1 MTFSLL
7 WRYSIQMPDSNATD
21 EEAVRVALLG
31 MRKELRDMLEN
42 AGENTAPVELD
53 QTQQGRLS
61 RMDAM
66 QQQAMA
72 DETQR
77 RRHVRLV
84 QIDAALARLDDGE
97 YGYCVTCGEEIN
109 ADRLALDPA
118 IALCLRHAR

>member
-1 MTFSLL
+1 
-7 WRYSIQMPDSNATD
+7 MPDLNATD
-21 EEAVRVALLG
+21 YEAVRSALLG
-31 MRKELRDMLEN
+31 MRDEVRDLLDN
-42 AGENTAPVELD
+42 ADVNTAPVELD

-77 RRHVRLV
+77 RRYVRLA
-84 QIDAALARLDDGE
+84 QIDAAVVRLDDGE
-97 YGYCVTCGEEIN
+97 YGYCVTCSEKIN

>member
-1 MTFSLL
+1 MRATLL
-7 WRYSIQMPDSNATD
+7 NMH
-21 EEAVRVALLG
+21 
-31 MRKELRDMLEN
+31 KELCDILEN
-42 AGENTAPVELD
+42 SVENSAPVELD

-77 RRHVRLV
+77 RRHMRLA

-97 YGYCVTCGEEIN
+97 YGYCVTCGEQISAE
-109 ADRLALDPA
+109 RLALDPA
-118 IALCLRHAR
+118 IA

>member
-1 MTFSLL
+1 
-7 WRYSIQMPDSNATD
+7 MPDSNATD
-21 EEAVRVALLG
+21 EEAARIALLG
-31 MRKELRDMLEN
+31 MRKELCDMLGN
-42 AGENTAPVELD
+42 ARENTAPVELD

-77 RRHVRLV
+77 RRHLRLV

-97 YGYCVTCGEEIN
+97 YGYCMTCGEEID

-118 IALCLRHAR
+118 IALCMRHAR

>member
-31 MRKELRDMLEN
+31 MRKELRDMMEN

>member
-7 WRYSIQMPDSNATD
+7 WRYSIQMPDSNATN

-42 AGENTAPVELD
+42 ACENTAPVELD

>member
-1 MTFSLL
+1 
-7 WRYSIQMPDSNATD
+7 MPDSNATN
-21 EEAVRVALLG
+21 EEAIRVALLG
-31 MRKELRDMLEN
+31 MRKELRDMLED
-42 AGENTAPVELD
+42 ACENTAPVELD

>member
-1 MTFSLL
+1 MH
-7 WRYSIQMPDSNATD
+7 DSNATD
-21 EEAVRVALLG
+21 EESKRAVLMG
-31 MRKELRDMLEN
+31 MREELQDMIEN
-42 AGENTAPVELD
+42 AVGNTAPVTLD

-77 RRHVRLV
+77 RRNLRLR
-84 QIDAALARLDDGE
+84 QIDAALIRLDAGE
-97 YGYCVTCGEEIN
+97 YGYCISCGDPIN

-118 IALCLRHAR
+118 VALCLQHAR

>member
-1 MTFSLL
+1 
-7 WRYSIQMPDSNATD
+7 MPDSNATD

-31 MRKELRDMLEN
+31 MRKELRDMMEH

-53 QTQQGRLS
+53 QPQQGRLS

-72 DETQR
+72 GETRR

-84 QIDAALARLDDGE
+84 QIDAALARLDNGE

>member
-1 MTFSLL
+1 
-7 WRYSIQMPDSNATD
+7 MPDLNATD
-21 EEAVRVALLG
+21 EEAVRASLLG
-31 MRKELRDMLEN
+31 LRAEVSDMLEN
-42 AGENTAPVELD
+42 AGDNTASVKLD

-77 RRHVRLV
+77 RRHVCLA

-97 YGYCVTCGEEIN
+97 YGCCVTCGEEIN
-109 ADRLALDPA
+109 AERLALVAA
-118 IALCLRHAR
+118 IASCLRHAN

>member
-1 MTFSLL
+1 
-7 WRYSIQMPDSNATD
+7 MPDSNATD

-72 DETQR
+72 GETRR

-84 QIDAALARLDDGE
+84 QIDAALARLDNGE